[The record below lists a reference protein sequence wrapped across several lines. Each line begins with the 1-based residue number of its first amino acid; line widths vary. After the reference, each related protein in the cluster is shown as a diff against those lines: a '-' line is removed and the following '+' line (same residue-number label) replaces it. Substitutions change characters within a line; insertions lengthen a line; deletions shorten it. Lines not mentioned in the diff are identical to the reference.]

1 MSTHPGTPDTDTPP
15 SVQAAPTDTGPD
27 HREPDREFRHIEALA
42 ACAARGDR
50 DCLGELYELTVD
62 QVFRF
67 LHMRTCNVHLAEDLT
82 SDTWL
87 HAAKAISTYRW
98 RRGKGFTAWL
108 FTIARNK
115 LRDHYRSPIASRV
128 DYRPPASMVTLTNS
142 GTPVGC
148 PALRKA
154 VADAIGLLPKKQR
167 AAVVCHD
174 VIGMTHVEAAT
185 VLGTAPAAVRKNYQ
199 RGIATLRTVLGQP
212 EEDHV
217 T

>member
-87 HAAKAISTYRW
+87 HAAPMYD
-98 RRGKGFTAWL
+98 L
-108 FTIARNK
+108 FTSTPDYTPYERIPRRWPETLNSEDDRS
-115 LRDHYRSPIASRV
+115 RDALISESYDWSEPDNQPGLSRMLW
-128 DYRPPASMVTLTNS
+128 RHFRGTEPPW
-142 GTPVGC
+142 
-148 PALRKA
+148 RE
-154 VADAIGLLPKKQR
+154 
-167 AAVVCHD
+167 
-174 VIGMTHVEAAT
+174 VED
-185 VLGTAPAAVRKNYQ
+185 PF
-199 RGIATLRTVLGQP
+199 
-212 EEDHV
+212 EEDDDD
-217 T
+217 